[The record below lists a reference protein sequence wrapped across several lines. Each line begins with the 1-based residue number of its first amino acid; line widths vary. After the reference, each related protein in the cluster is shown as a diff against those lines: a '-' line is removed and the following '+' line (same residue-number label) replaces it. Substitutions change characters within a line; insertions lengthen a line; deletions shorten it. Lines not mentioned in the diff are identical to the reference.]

1 MKRQYIKP
9 ESKYLTINGQ
19 AVMLEFGDSN
29 GYGSGQANGATFEES
44 AEAEAQES
52 LPQSSS
58 VWE

>member
-1 MKRQYIKP
+1 
-9 ESKYLTINGQ
+9 
-19 AVMLEFGDSN
+19 MLEFGDSN